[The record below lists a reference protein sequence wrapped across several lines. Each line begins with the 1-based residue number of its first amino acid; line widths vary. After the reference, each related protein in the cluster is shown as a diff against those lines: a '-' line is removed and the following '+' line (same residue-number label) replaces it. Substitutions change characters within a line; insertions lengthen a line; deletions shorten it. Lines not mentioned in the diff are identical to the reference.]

1 MATTRRAPCRCAA
14 LHSLPTHTAHA
25 EIAPHLDRF
34 ERLHSAAALV
44 QSSRMLGNSLSN
56 TVLTAQLH
64 TVQQWAQQPRVRV
77 QGILDAPVRE
87 AMHAGDLWYMQGQD
101 ATVLDAVKDMLQR
114 RVRSFP
120 VMFQSDYC

>member
-1 MATTRRAPCRCAA
+1 M
-14 LHSLPTHTAHA
+14 
-25 EIAPHLDRF
+25 
-34 ERLHSAAALV
+34 
-44 QSSRMLGNSLSN
+44 QSSRISGNTLSN
-56 TVLTAQLH
+56 SVLAAQLH
-64 TVQQWAQQPRVRV
+64 MVQQWAQEQRVRV

-120 VMFQSDYC
+120 VMFRSDH